1 MLKLVESC
9 QTSISVKQHFSLKEA
24 LHKQKLSGCKNFLS
38 LHLSDLIKMTFMAS
52 TDENHDVRL
61 LGLEALEELVEM
73 FKFAKEPEF
82 EHIYLLE
89 QYQAQVAAA
98 LSPAFGKLIDVEK
111 ISMHDNSPPPHVVA
125 KACTVACKW
134 LSSGVCSSLNDT
146 QRVYR
151 LLVGGLDRIRYEK
164 QFVSY
169 GFSEIARLKQVLAV
183 LKAWSVIYVVT
194 LGDSHVA
201 KSLEELVAPEI
212 PSLLPLWTDILRAA
226 TIANQP
232 EDIGF
237 IKIQSSL
244 LSSLFKHGQQD
255 NEQIVELLGNSWP
268 VIAMGMAACPDISE
282 QDMCMI
288 YACVLNLL
296 SNSSAKENKQNI
308 TCALRALEFCAG
320 SRFKDIIIEEDDL
333 VELMLCLERVVL
345 TFDNDE
351 ICECVVNT
359 QCKILSEINIQE
371 KSSLEAALYLS
382 SRLLVRKYPNVNIR
396 ISMVQQQKTEQEQK
410 YDGTVWFKSFP
421 LLLQKSQAVYK
432 NLEEFVTVVFALIF
446 PIRKVVNLKI
456 FEDCLKS
463 AKLDEH
469 EKLLSSL
476 LENLDESEMVFFIL
490 LWPYCEKLAAK
501 TVKKFFDFVL
511 LPGGPVVQDPKIKV
525 KFLNMLENCECLF
538 DDLGVFYVKCAIE
551 QRQVNYLTMLMKKNP
566 ELIVPTILQFNR
578 ELDVALVTQ
587 LSQINSS
594 LFKQQL
600 SQIPELKSIVTEVL
614 QSSKS
619 SNTRNGKLGAGKTS
633 IGAEQPKIKLKM
645 NFTNFK

>member
-1 MLKLVESC
+1 MS
-9 QTSISVKQHFSLKEA
+9 S
-24 LHKQKLSGCKNFLS
+24 QKFFFTK
-38 LHLSDLIKMTFMAS
+38 
-52 TDENHDVRL
+52 
-61 LGLEALEELVEM
+61 
-73 FKFAKEPEF
+73 
-82 EHIYLLE
+82 
-89 QYQAQVAAA
+89 
-98 LSPAFGKLIDVEK
+98 
-111 ISMHDNSPPPHVVA
+111 PPV
-125 KACTVACKW
+125 
-134 LSSGVCSSLNDT
+134 
-146 QRVYR
+146 
-151 LLVGGLDRIRYEK
+151 
-164 QFVSY
+164 
-169 GFSEIARLKQVLAV
+169 
-183 LKAWSVIYVVT
+183 
-194 LGDSHVA
+194 
-201 KSLEELVAPEI
+201 
-212 PSLLPLWTDILRAA
+212 LRAA

-308 TCALRALEFCAG
+308 TCALRALEFCAS
-320 SRFKDIIIEEDDL
+320 SRFKDIIIEEDDI

-359 QCKILSEINIQE
+359 QCKILSEINIQG
-371 KSSLEAALYLS
+371 KPSLEAALYLS

-410 YDGTVWFKSFP
+410 YDGAVWFKSFP
-421 LLLQKSQAVYK
+421 LLLQKSQSVYK
-432 NLEEFVTVVFALIF
+432 NLEEFVTIVFALIF
-446 PIRKVVNLKI
+446 PIRKIVNLKI

-463 AKLDEH
+463 ANLDEH

-476 LENLDESEMVFFIL
+476 LDNLDESEMVFFVL

-511 LPGGPVVQDPKIKV
+511 LPSPVVQDPKIKV
-525 KFLNMLENCECLF
+525 KFLSMLERCGSLF
-538 DDLGVFYVKCAIE
+538 DDLGVFYVKAAIE
-551 QRQVNYLTMLMKKNP
+551 QRQVSYLTILMKKNP
-566 ELIVPTILQFNR
+566 ELIVPTILHFNK
-578 ELDVALVTQ
+578 ELDVTLVTQ

-594 LFKQQL
+594 FFKQQL
-600 SQIPELKSIVTEVL
+600 SQIPKLKSIVTEVL
-614 QSSKS
+614 QSTKS
-619 SNTRNGKLGAGKTS
+619 SNTRNEKLGAGKTS